1 MSKMS
6 IANLL
11 LEPESKTLEFKRDTS
26 SLAPIL
32 KTVIAFANTGGG
44 TVIIGQDD
52 TDDTDDTD
60 VLVNL
65 SLNERQLWFLEE
77 LEKKQKL
84 KALDITRHWK
94 VSAITAKR
102 DLIWL
107 QEHNLIK
114 FIGNS
119 RTGSYEL
126 ITTEPINCPDIPPK
140 EKA

>member
-6 IANLL
+6 ITNLL
-11 LEPESKTLEFKRDTS
+11 LEPESKTLEFKRNTS

-32 KTVIAFANTGGG
+32 KTVIAFANTAGG
-44 TVIIGQDD
+44 TVIIGQ
-52 TDDTDDTD
+52 DDTD